1 MFRII
6 FNNIQ
11 VDEGLP
17 LVAQM
22 VKNPP
27 AIQETQVQSL
37 DWEDPLE
44 KGMATHFSILAW
56 RIPWTEEPE
65 GYSPWDHKESDM
77 TEKLIHTH
85 IQIQPKKFSITFY
98 STIFLM

>member
-1 MFRII
+1 MRDSPRIFRII

-11 VDEGLP
+11 VDEGFP

-22 VKNPP
+22 VKNPF
-27 AIQETQVQSL
+27 AMQETQVQSL

-56 RIPWTEEPE
+56 RIPQTDCLV
-65 GYSPWDHKESDM
+65 GCSPLGHKASD
-77 TEKLIHTH
+77 TTDFHSHL
-85 IQIQPKKFSITFY
+85 
-98 STIFLM
+98 